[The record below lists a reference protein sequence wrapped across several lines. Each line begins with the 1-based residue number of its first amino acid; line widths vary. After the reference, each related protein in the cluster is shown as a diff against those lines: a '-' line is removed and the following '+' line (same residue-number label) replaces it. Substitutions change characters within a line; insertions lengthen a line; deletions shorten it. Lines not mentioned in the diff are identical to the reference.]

1 MSRIGGVIAA
11 QSDFIYDVA
20 IYFPYLIVG
29 VLCIICTIGVF
40 QLPDTIDK
48 DLEDFLHYE
57 NGYEKIAFCPRSFF
71 IFDLN
76 FICSLAIQIC
86 S

>member
-1 MSRIGGVIAA
+1 MARIGGVIAA
-11 QSDFIYDVA
+11 QSDFIYAVA

-48 DLEDFLHYE
+48 DLQDVLHDE
-57 NGYEKIAFCPRSFF
+57 EG
-71 IFDLN
+71 
-76 FICSLAIQIC
+76 
-86 S
+86 

>member
-1 MSRIGGVIAA
+1 MGRIGGVIAA
-11 QSDFIYDVA
+11 QADFIYAVA

-48 DLEDFLHYE
+48 DLEDFFEAE
-57 NGYEKIAFCPRSFF
+57 NR
-71 IFDLN
+71 
-76 FICSLAIQIC
+76 
-86 S
+86 

>member
-1 MSRIGGVIAA
+1 MGRLGGVIAA
-11 QSDFIYDVA
+11 QADFIYAVA

-48 DLEDFLHYE
+48 ALDDGFGEE
-57 NGYEKIAFCPRSFF
+57 AQKGYA
-71 IFDLN
+71 
-76 FICSLAIQIC
+76 
-86 S
+86 

>member
-1 MSRIGGVIAA
+1 MGRIGGVIAA
-11 QSDFIYDVA
+11 QADFIYAVA

-48 DLEDFLHYE
+48 DLEDGFNE
-57 NGYEKIAFCPRSFF
+57 NEEKG
-71 IFDLN
+71 
-76 FICSLAIQIC
+76 
-86 S
+86 